1 VIRGKILKDD
11 IIIRK
16 SILHI
21 LNSEIGQI
29 GLASNLIDMQP
40 ELLDM
45 IRDHVF
51 KIFDNDERIHCK
63 LQKNTPVGEMIEKLN
78 EKDDQSFIDITKNL
92 SERLFDIMCD
102 SVEIPAADLL
112 CASFQVNG
120 NIYLALLK
128 MNYKR
133 TYTHYQGTDD
143 VTDIIKQNAISS
155 GKLTEAVIFD
165 LANEEDIYLIQKKYM
180 MLNGEKC
187 NYLSERFL
195 ICQADDLSPKKKFQ
209 VLNKTVSDIINKD
222 KTIGLKKQLDTKKAF
237 YDRFSDDG
245 MFDINK
251 IGSELF
257 GKDKEN
263 MSEFD
268 LKMERYNLQY
278 DKFSVIK
285 ESTVNK
291 LNYLEIETDMG
302 IIVKIPAEVFNRTN
316 INIEESKMNGTS
328 AITIDNIEAYR
339 IKP

>member
-1 VIRGKILKDD
+1 MIRNKIVKDD

-21 LNSEIGQI
+21 LNSENGQMR
-29 GLASNLIDMQP
+29 LASNLINMQP
-40 ELLDM
+40 ELFDM
-45 IRDHVF
+45 IRDYVF
-51 KIFDNDERIHCK
+51 KVFDNDERIHCK
-63 LQKNTPVGEMIEKLN
+63 LRKNTPVGEMMETLD
-78 EKDDQSFIDITKNL
+78 EKDDQSFIDVTRKL

-133 TYTHYQGTDD
+133 TYTHYQGEDD
-143 VTDIIKQNAISS
+143 VTDIVKQNSISS

-165 LANEEDIYLIQKKYM
+165 LENEEDIYLIQKKYM

-195 ICQADDLSPKKKFQ
+195 ICWADDLSPKKKFQ
-209 VLNKTVSDIINKD
+209 ILNKTISSIINKN
-222 KTIGLKKQLDTKKAF
+222 KTIGLGKQLDTKKAF
-237 YDRFSDDG
+237 YDCFTDDG
-245 MFDINK
+245 MFDVNK

-257 GKDKEN
+257 EKDKES
-263 MSEFD
+263 MSEFEQ
-268 LKMERYNLQY
+268 KMERYDLQY
-278 DKFSVIK
+278 DKFSIIK

-291 LNYLEIETDMG
+291 LNYLEIETDIG
-302 IIVKIPAEVFNRTN
+302 IIIKIPVEVFAESN
-316 INIEESKMNGTS
+316 IKIEESKINGTS
-328 AITIDNIEAYR
+328 SITIDNIEAYR